1 MVLLGAVNIA
11 AAAVKKEVRKKTG
24 TIILSKTLLASV
36 ITLACA
42 VIIFLVSYFFG
53 KNRWVNLVIGVL
65 GTAIFLV
72 AVYKIKITDLDKM
85 VLKIDMG
92 TGLWLTLWSYLF
104 MGLAGLA
111 MFAVSFKKSK

>member
-42 VIIFLVSYFFG
+42 VIIFLVI
-53 KNRWVNLVIGVL
+53 KTVL
-65 GTAIFLV
+65 CKTGTWTD
-72 AVYKIKITDLDKM
+72 KIC
-85 VLKIDMG
+85 
-92 TGLWLTLWSYLF
+92 
-104 MGLAGLA
+104 
-111 MFAVSFKKSK
+111 